1 MDWTSIFLESGEEE
15 LLTVHDDDS
24 PSTQVNA
31 RKTRLTRLVS
41 AVYKHHHIQEQEQE
55 QNYKSLVRS
64 TSSSSSSS
72 EEEVERRGGYTLRA
86 LYCFSINYILGV
98 GVCGIPYA
106 FYKSG
111 YLLGSFLVM
120 LITLI
125 SYMTVMWVAEA
136 GVRAELLLK
145 RQQQSAM
152 ELHGDSND
160 VNRIGG
166 TTHSIHRPDQR
177 ETSPLLVVTS
187 SSGLP
192 CMDTDALTISTN
204 TSTTPTLRETLE
216 VTDLVKLFLGPIHY
230 YTYKI
235 SLLALMY
242 IGLLA
247 YTQVFCATL
256 YAILYSSSSSN
267 SGNYY
272 LPLLIFCSIV
282 VPLSCME
289 LEEQITM
296 QAVLSIIRFV
306 VIFAMI
312 IISALGLIFRNTNGT
327 NATNASTMPLI
338 DTSGFGVAFS
348 TALFSQLFQH
358 SVPGLLRPL
367 SHRPASTK
375 KKIRVRD
382 PKVHSVLQLHFIL
395 QDFLQIYSLI
405 IYLPSSSIPPHF
417 FLKKRRYL
425 VHACSQRAPYTY
437 F

>member
-15 LLTVHDDDS
+15 LLSVHDDDS

-41 AVYKHHHIQEQEQE
+41 AVYKHHHLQEQE
-55 QNYKSLVRS
+55 QNYNQFVRS
-64 TSSSSSSS
+64 TSFTSSSS
-72 EEEVERRGGYTLRA
+72 EEEMERRGGYTLQA

-106 FYKSG
+106 FSKSG
-111 YLLGSFLVM
+111 YLLGSFLVI
-120 LITLI
+120 LITFI
-125 SYMTVMWVAEA
+125 SYMTVMWVAEV
-136 GVRAELLLK
+136 GVRAGLLLK

-152 ELHGDSND
+152 ELIKGPND
-160 VNRIGG
+160 VNRIGSTAIYG
-166 TTHSIHRPDQR
+166 NEAQ
-177 ETSPLLVVTS
+177 ETSPLLLVVSS
-187 SSGLP
+187 SSGVP
-192 CMDTDALTISTN
+192 CRDTDALT
-204 TSTTPTLRETLE
+204 TSTPTSTASTLSKNLE

-230 YTYKI
+230 YTYKV

-247 YTQVFCATL
+247 YSQVFCATISAL
-256 YAILYSSSSSN
+256 LYSSSSSSN
-267 SGNYY
+267 KGHYY
-272 LPLLIFCSIV
+272 MPLLMFSSIV

-312 IISALGLIFRNTNGT
+312 ISSTLGLILRDTNGT
-327 NATNASTMPLI
+327 NASNASTIPLL

-367 SHRPASTK
+367 YHRPASTK
-375 KKIRVRD
+375 TKIRVRY
-382 PKVHSVLQLHFIL
+382 PKL
-395 QDFLQIYSLI
+395 FL
-405 IYLPSSSIPPHF
+405 
-417 FLKKRRYL
+417 
-425 VHACSQRAPYTY
+425 
-437 F
+437 

>member
-24 PSTQVNA
+24 PSTEVNA

-55 QNYKSLVRS
+55 QNYKQLVRS

-72 EEEVERRGGYTLRA
+72 SSEEEVGKRGGYTLRA

-111 YLLGSFLVM
+111 YLLGSFLVI

-136 GVRAELLLK
+136 GVQAELLLK
-145 RQQQSAM
+145 HQQQSAI
-152 ELHGDSND
+152 ELNRDPND

-166 TTHSIHRPDQR
+166 TTHNVYRPDQQ

-192 CMDTDALTISTN
+192 SIDTDALTISTN
-204 TSTTPTLRETLE
+204 TSTTPTPYKNLE

-256 YAILYSSSSSN
+256 YALLYSSSSSN

-312 IISALGLIFRNTNGT
+312 ITSALGLIFRNTNGT
-327 NATNASTMPLI
+327 NATNASTIPLI

-382 PKVHSVLQLHFIL
+382 NF
-395 QDFLQIYSLI
+395 
-405 IYLPSSSIPPHF
+405 
-417 FLKKRRYL
+417 
-425 VHACSQRAPYTY
+425 T
-437 F
+437 